1 MDNSTYDNDENLV
14 SFLEG
19 GLNDIERKAIEQQLS
34 VDMALKQKYDS
45 LVLTRE
51 SIRYYGLQQQVAS
64 VHQQMLQEMVAP
76 VRKINSPG
84 KIIRYTIAIAAS
96 LVLIAGSYMAYNF
109 FTLSSDKV
117 FASNYQAYE
126 LVTVRDLNTDET
138 AIERAYREKKYK
150 EVMRIHDAGEDLT
163 IKGEYL
169 CGTAALELKENVK
182 AIDCFK
188 KVLEENKKTGQSIL
202 NEEAEYYLSLTYIR
216 TKEYDNALILLNKM
230 HDDPGHLYNERIT
243 GKLLRQ
249 VKVLKR
255 R

>member
-1 MDNSTYDNDENLV
+1 MDNSTHDNDENLV

-169 CGTAALELKENVK
+169 CGT
-182 AIDCFK
+182 CFK

>member
-1 MDNSTYDNDENLV
+1 
-14 SFLEG
+14 
-19 GLNDIERKAIEQQLS
+19 
-34 VDMALKQKYDS
+34 
-45 LVLTRE
+45 
-51 SIRYYGLQQQVAS
+51 
-64 VHQQMLQEMVAP
+64 
-76 VRKINSPG
+76 
-84 KIIRYTIAIAAS
+84 
-96 LVLIAGSYMAYNF
+96 MAYNF

-202 NEEAEYYLSLTYIR
+202 KAIT
-216 TKEYDNALILLNKM
+216 ILLK
-230 HDDPGHLYNERIT
+230 D
-243 GKLLRQ
+243 
-249 VKVLKR
+249 
-255 R
+255 